1 MESRLFV
8 LIGKMKNIMKVVLAV
23 GLVAGTASPAV
34 AARTGKEVYEAVCVA
49 CHGTGVSGATKFGDK
64 KWTELEK
71 KEGLKS
77 LVRDAVKGERAMPP
91 KGGCSDCTA
100 DEIKAAV
107 KYLVDSA
114 QKK

>member
-1 MESRLFV
+1 
-8 LIGKMKNIMKVVLAV
+8 MKNIMKIILAV
-23 GLVAGTASPAV
+23 GLVAGAASPSV

-49 CHGTGVSGATKFGDK
+49 CHGTGVSGATKFGDE

-71 KEGLKS
+71 KEGMKN

-91 KGGCSDCTA
+91 KGGCSDCTG

-107 KYLVDSA
+107 QYLVDSA
-114 QKK
+114 RRK